1 MIKLLIVFFVS
12 FAAIFAQV
20 EQSRSVNPYT
30 IGPNFHIEL
39 ANYEGTLPG
48 KTRVDVFI
56 QVPYKNVSFIRTE
69 NGYVAEYS
77 ITLTYYTEDKK
88 NIIYESL
95 WNEKISVDNFDIT
108 ESKRGQNLSYRKSH
122 LTPGKYLLNCAVE
135 DLNSNK
141 NVVAE
146 SIINIKDFDDPVEL
160 SDIVLVA
167 KRIETE
173 NGNSV
178 IPNVSK
184 IVSEDFENLDFFFEI
199 YSDSERKLFV
209 EYTIEDK
216 NEQRTF
222 TEMVH
227 EDIAEGTNLINHVI
241 EDPNIS
247 LGDYSLYVKLI
258 DEDDKE
264 LTSVRKKI
272 SSKLPGFPAIVK
284 DLETAVSQMQY
295 IASNEELNYIEDA
308 ESYNE
313 MLSRFKDYW
322 KAKDPS
328 PNTPENE
335 VLVEYYRRVAYASK
349 NFESYYDGWKTDMGM
364 IYITLGPPNQVDR
377 HPFDYNSKPYEVW
390 DYYQLN
396 RRFVFVDQTGFGDY
410 RLLDRDYGDWNRYR
424 Y

>member
-1 MIKLLIVFFVS
+1 MIKFLIVFFVS

-20 EQSRSVNPYT
+20 EQSRAVNPYS
-30 IGPNFHIEL
+30 IGPDFYIEL
-39 ANYEGTLPG
+39 ANYKGDLPG

-56 QVPYKNVSFIRTE
+56 QVPYKNVSFIRAE
-69 NGYVAEYS
+69 NGYTAEYS
-77 ITLTYYTEDKK
+77 ITLTFYTEDKED
-88 NIIYESL
+88 IIYESL
-95 WNEKISVDNFDIT
+95 WNEKISVDNFELT

-135 DLNSNK
+135 DLNSNR

-146 SIINIKDFDDPVEL
+146 SIVNIKEFDDPVEL

-173 NGNSV
+173 NTQSI

-184 IVSEDFENLDFFFEI
+184 TVSEDFENLDFFFEV
-199 YSDSERKLFV
+199 YSDKERKLFV
-209 EYTIEDK
+209 EYSIEDK

-227 EDIAEGTNLINHVI
+227 QDIAEGTNLINHVI
-241 EDPNIS
+241 ENPNIS

-258 DEDDKE
+258 EENDNE

-272 SSKLPGFPAIVK
+272 SSKLPGFPAIIK

-295 IASNEELNYIEDA
+295 IASNEEMNYIEEA
-308 ESYNE
+308 ENYTE
-313 MLSRFKDYW
+313 MLQRFKDFW

-335 VLVEYYRRVAYASK
+335 VLTEYYRRVAYATK

-377 HPFDYNSKPYEVW
+377 HPFDYDSKPYEVW

>member
-1 MIKLLIVFFVS
+1 
-12 FAAIFAQV
+12 
-20 EQSRSVNPYT
+20 
-30 IGPNFHIEL
+30 
-39 ANYEGTLPG
+39 
-48 KTRVDVFI
+48 
-56 QVPYKNVSFIRTE
+56 
-69 NGYVAEYS
+69 
-77 ITLTYYTEDKK
+77 
-88 NIIYESL
+88 
-95 WNEKISVDNFDIT
+95 
-108 ESKRGQNLSYRKSH
+108 
-122 LTPGKYLLNCAVE
+122 
-135 DLNSNK
+135 
-141 NVVAE
+141 
-146 SIINIKDFDDPVEL
+146 
-160 SDIVLVA
+160 
-167 KRIETE
+167 
-173 NGNSV
+173 
-178 IPNVSK
+178 
-184 IVSEDFENLDFFFEI
+184 
-199 YSDSERKLFV
+199 
-209 EYTIEDK
+209 
-216 NEQRTF
+216 
-222 TEMVH
+222 MVH